1 MYILSFDLGI
11 RNLAFC
17 LMDVSGSSG
26 SSNEFNIH
34 TWTNYDLL
42 AGTDSQTASRCSCG
56 GPPSWTDLNG
66 SIWCKKCVKQGKTTL
81 KGLPASLVKLDV
93 KSLKAFAL
101 AEGWTIAAKPPPK
114 KEDYMR
120 ELQTRYLLPYAK
132 PKNTIKTDLIIILTA
147 MEAFLDKYLATFAKA
162 VEIRIEN
169 QPVFDAPTMKSVQI
183 ILFTLLAHRLRV
195 EHAWTGR
202 LAFVHASKKTE
213 EVAAEVEAAGG
224 DYKARK
230 DGAEAL
236 VLTKLATG
244 PWRDFFLSKKK
255 RSDLADAFLMCL
267 RSNR

>member
-1 MYILSFDLGI
+1 MYILAFDLGI

-17 LMDVSGSSG
+17 LADVSGAQFTI
-26 SSNEFNIH
+26 E

-42 AGTDSQTASRCSCG
+42 AGTDSQTASRCACG
-56 GPPSWTDLNG
+56 GPPSWTDAAAA
-66 SIWCKKCVKQGKTTL
+66 IWCKKCVKKGQTTL
-81 KGLPASLVKLDV
+81 KGLPADLVKMDV
-93 KSLKAFAL
+93 KSLKTLAL
-101 AEGWTIAAKPPPK
+101 AEGWTIGAKPK

-132 PKNTIKTDLIIILTA
+132 PKNTIKTDLIVILEA
-147 MEAFLDKYLATFAKA
+147 LEAFLDKYLADFAKA

-183 ILFTLLAHRLRV
+183 ILFTLLAHRLRK
-195 EHAWTGR
+195 EHAWSGR
-202 LAFVHASKKTE
+202 LCFVHASKKTE
-213 EVAAEVEAAGG
+213 EVAEEVTAAGG

-236 VLTKLATG
+236 VLTKLTAG
-244 PWRDFFLSKKK
+244 PWRDYFLSKKK

>member
-17 LMDVSGSSG
+17 LMDVSGGSSSG
-26 SSNEFNIH
+26 SSEFNIH

-56 GPPSWTDLNG
+56 GPPSWTDASG
-66 SIWCKKCVKQGKTTL
+66 GIWCKKCVKQGKTLL
-81 KGLPASLVKLDV
+81 KGLPAALVKLDV
-93 KSLKAFAL
+93 KSLKAFAV
-101 AEGWTIAAKPPPK
+101 AEGWTISTKPK

-120 ELQTRYLLPYAK
+120 ELQIRYLLPYLK
-132 PKNTIKTDLIIILTA
+132 PKNTIKTDLIVILEA

-162 VEIRIEN
+162 AEIRIEN

-183 ILFTLLAHRLRV
+183 ILFTLLAHRLKR

-236 VLTKLATG
+236 VLTKLIEG
-244 PWRDFFLSKKK
+244 PWREFFLSKKK

>member
-1 MYILSFDLGI
+1 MYILAFDLGI

-17 LMDVSGSSG
+17 LADVSGAQ
-26 SSNEFNIH
+26 FTID

-42 AGTDSQTASRCSCG
+42 AGTDSQTASRCACG
-56 GPPSWTDLNG
+56 GPPSWTDAAAA
-66 SIWCKKCVKQGKTTL
+66 IWCKKCVKKGLTTL
-81 KGLPASLVKLDV
+81 KGLPASLVKMDV
-93 KSLKAFAL
+93 RSLKTLAL
-101 AEGWTIAAKPPPK
+101 AEGWTVGSKAK

-120 ELQTRYLLPYAK
+120 ELQLRYLLPYAK
-132 PKNTIKTDLIIILTA
+132 PKNTIKTDLIVILEA
-147 MEAFLDKYLATFAKA
+147 LEAFLDKYLVDFAKA

-195 EHAWTGR
+195 EHAWSGR
-202 LAFVHASKKTE
+202 LCFVHASKKTE
-213 EVAAEVEAAGG
+213 EVAEEVTAAGG

-236 VLTKLATG
+236 VLTKLTTG